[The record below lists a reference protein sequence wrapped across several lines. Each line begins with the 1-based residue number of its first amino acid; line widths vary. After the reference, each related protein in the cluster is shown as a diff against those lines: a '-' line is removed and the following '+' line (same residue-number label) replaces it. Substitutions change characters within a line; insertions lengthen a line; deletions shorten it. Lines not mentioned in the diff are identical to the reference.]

1 MVPAAVILILLAY
14 RPRQVLRLMLKLGL
28 LLGVLV
34 HFVAPAAIGGV
45 ISQLEPGHLNSALTT
60 TDRTAR
66 YDAVTPDVLSHPL
79 LGRGYESY
87 DPQKYRILDNQYLA
101 LLITVGLIGLIAY
114 LAIFGAMMLAAHTTI
129 RGPDPRRASLALG
142 AFATVAAIG
151 IASALFDV
159 LSFPHVPYLLFFV
172 GAMIIA
178 LREPS
183 PTPEPARLLVT
194 RPVGHAGPTG
204 GMGLSRPSSPEPARE
219 PALAG

>member
-1 MVPAAVILILLAY
+1 M
-14 RPRQVLRLMLKLGL
+14 
-28 LLGVLV
+28 

-45 ISQLEPGHLNSALTT
+45 ISQLEPGHFNSALTT

-66 YDAVTPDVLSHPL
+66 YDAVTPDVLNHPL

-87 DPQKYRILDNQYLA
+87 DPQKYRILDNQYLD
-101 LLITVGLIGLIAY
+101 LLITVGLIGLVCY
-114 LAIFGAMMLAAHTTI
+114 LAIFGAMMLAAHKTI
-129 RGPDPRRASLALG
+129 RGPDPRRSSLALG
-142 AFATVAAIG
+142 AFATVMAIA

-183 PTPEPARLLVT
+183 PTPEPARLRVT
-194 RPVGHAGPTG
+194 RPLGQAGPAG
-204 GMGLSRPSSPEPARE
+204 GVGLARPSSPNAGAR
-219 PALAG
+219 AGAGRLAHRRCS